1 MYSRSVAALAL
12 GMLLGACGDAPAG
25 ADRHAT
31 AGDAALSGGS
41 AEVINSSPQTGAR
54 PTVLRFR
61 SVEDPDFP
69 ADRAVCAQAPFQANV
84 FLGASLWS
92 EAGTA
97 SSGRIVNNGVRRVG
111 SATACLRITDPRFP
125 PGLPQ
130 QFYARF
136 DTPEGVFTASGACT
150 LISNDV
156 PRPGLVMGGCH
167 LGVVDGPSWMA
178 GGAVTSL
185 SIFNPAKLAGFATGS
200 EWTVQFYPES

>member
-1 MYSRSVAALAL
+1 MYTRSVSVLAL
-12 GMLLGACGDAPAG
+12 LSVLAGCTDAPAG
-25 ADRHAT
+25 ADRSA
-31 AGDAALSGGS
+31 AAADLALSG
-41 AEVINSSPQTGAR
+41 AAADAINDSPQTGGR

-69 ADRAVCAQAPFQANV
+69 ADRAVCADAPFTANV

-111 SATACLRITDPRFP
+111 RATACLRITDPRFP
-125 PGLPQ
+125 AGLAQ

-156 PRPGLVMGGCH
+156 PTPGLVMGGCH
-167 LGVVDGPSWMA
+167 LRVVDGPSWMA
-178 GGAVTSL
+178 GGAITSL
-185 SIFNPAKLAGFATGS
+185 SVFNPRNLAGFATGS
-200 EWTVQFYPES
+200 EWTAQFYPER